1 MAFDFY
7 WDKDTSVDTATE
19 EYLTICT
26 ADLLKSVYKN
36 ITEAKKSDL
45 NFQYMD
51 TSGAYTENLTP
62 EEAED
67 LGYAPYKPNRPF
79 ISGIGY
85 DPKEKVYVDTTM
97 QDYTYPYPYPDT
109 YPNSDPSIVEAVQKE
124 MDSMYRTEYLGRGM
138 ILMGGTGG
146 DVFMDGDDNVIVR
159 AGAVHSIYKAAKYG
173 ENQVHKAANNRRFRT
188 KTRNSLGDT
197 EPTLYR
203 IHNDWYGDIIC
214 ELIGENDKAY
224 YFQFKEGDKVIL
236 PSMRILKGSPRIL
249 ERISGWNA
257 TGEVA
262 YYPGKTIDTES
273 GQQFSVKEMKDVLH
287 FIQSYLNGDYNTAY
301 MEPVH
306 IAVNYGNGKIY
317 SSTDGIEDPHYSNT
331 SFRPRGAK
339 GAYFLYGEDQGGDI
353 AGNAY
358 ICLPDGTTPYSDAKD
373 TPETEWTVDFRS

>member
-7 WDKDTSVDTATE
+7 WYKETSVDTALQ
-19 EYLTICT
+19 EYLTVCT
-26 ADLLKSVYKN
+26 AELLKNVYKD
-36 ITEAKKSDL
+36 ITDAKKSDL
-45 NFQYMD
+45 NFRYMD
-51 TSGAYTENLTP
+51 ASGYTAEELTQ
-62 EEAED
+62 EEAEE
-67 LGYAPYKPNRPF
+67 LGYAAYKPNRPF

-85 DPKEKVYVDTTM
+85 DPKEKMYVDTTL
-97 QDYTYPYPYPDT
+97 QDYTYPYPYPDS

-124 MDSMYRTEYLGRGM
+124 MEDMYRKEYLNLGM
-138 ILMGGTGG
+138 TLMGGTGG
-146 DVFMDGDDNVIVR
+146 DVFMDGDDNILVR
-159 AGAVHSIYKAAKYG
+159 EGAVHSLYKAAKYG
-173 ENQVHKAANNRRFRT
+173 EDRVYRAANNRKFRT

-224 YFQFKEGDKVIL
+224 YFQFKEGDNVIL

-249 ERISGWNA
+249 ERISGWDA

-273 GQQFSVKEMKDVLH
+273 GQQFAVKEMKDVLSY
-287 FIQSYLNGDYNTAY
+287 IQSYLDGDYNAAY
-301 MEPVH
+301 MRPVR
-306 IAVNYGNGKIY
+306 IGVSYGNGKIY
-317 SSTDGIEDPHYSNT
+317 YSTDGIADPHYSNT
-331 SFRPRGAK
+331 PFKPRGAK
-339 GAYFLYGEDQGGDI
+339 GAFFLYGEDGDGDI

-358 ICLPDGTTPYSDAKD
+358 VCLSDGTTPYSPAKD